1 MASHGPALLLCMA
14 ILRRL
19 IKEGAVHKSERLFQ
33 LVNLLRGR
41 RMAITAEQLAVV
53 LEVTTR
59 TIYRDIQTLQLS
71 GIPIDGEAGIGYLL
85 APGFQLPPLMFDF
98 DELQALLLGSSIV
111 QAWTDPELARA
122 AAKAESKI
130 RAILPDTLL
139 QKADNQPYQV
149 PKFNKHNS
157 ERTKHGIL
165 RKACDGMLKITI
177 SYQDV
182 EQTATQRTLWP
193 LGLIFWGE
201 RWTLLAWCELRDDFR
216 NFRLDRIVHI
226 KVLETQF
233 DSNPERSLKYFIDN
247 CLH

>member
-1 MASHGPALLLCMA
+1 MASQGPALLLCMA
-14 ILRRL
+14 TLRRL

-41 RMAITAEQLAVV
+41 RMAITAEQLAGV

-59 TIYRDIQTLQLS
+59 TIYRDIQTLQQS

-98 DELQALLLGSSIV
+98 EELQALLLGSSIV

-130 RAILPDTLL
+130 RAILPEALL

-149 PKFNKHNS
+149 PMFDKHNN

-165 RKACDGMLKITI
+165 RKACDGLLKITI
-177 SYQDV
+177 NYQDV

-216 NFRLDRIVHI
+216 NFRLDRIAHI
-226 KVLETQF
+226 LVLETPF
-233 DSNPERSLKYFIDN
+233 TANPNRSLKYFLDN
-247 CLH
+247 CLY

>member
-1 MASHGPALLLCMA
+1 
-14 ILRRL
+14 
-19 IKEGAVHKSERLFQ
+19 VHKSERLFQ

-41 RMAITAEQLAVV
+41 RMAITADQLATV

-59 TIYRDIQTLQLS
+59 TIYRDIQTLQQS

-98 DELQALLLGSSIV
+98 EELQALLLGSSMV

-130 RAILPDTLL
+130 RAILPEPLL

-149 PKFNKHNS
+149 PKFDKHDSERNKH
-157 ERTKHGIL
+157 GVL
-165 RKACDGMLKITI
+165 RKACDQTLKITI
-177 SYQDV
+177 DYTDA
-182 EQTATQRTLWP
+182 EQVMSQRTLWP

-216 NFRLDRIVHI
+216 NFRLDRMTHI
-226 KVLETQF
+226 SVSKHQF
-233 DSNPERSLKYFIDN
+233 EQLDECSLKYYMDN
-247 CLH
+247 CLY